1 MEVLYFFSVLFFL
14 ILSGGWRVWG
24 SLLVG
29 VWLLLA
35 SCLKFEWISFYLPW
49 LKETILHPSWVETW
63 LVKPVKDHVS
73 FLDCVS
79 WKSPWDG
86 LIPMLT
92 SGCTSRNQGTTSAFG
107 LIGLTGPKVGPCGAG
122 WSTPC
127 LLCTHPVHVCRVL
140 PCWTQC
146 GWVRNGRKNSGHSPR
161 GGESFGDCLS
171 LVALVGCV
179 TCCPSWAWL
188 LRALGG
194 YVPTCPGW
202 ICS

>member
-1 MEVLYFFSVLFFL
+1 MNFIF
-14 ILSGGWRVWG
+14 IL
-24 SLLVG
+24 
-29 VWLLLA
+29 
-35 SCLKFEWISFYLPW
+35 W
-49 LKETILHPSWVETW
+49 LKETILYPSWVETW

-179 TCCPSWAWL
+179 TSCPSWAWL

-194 YVPTCPGW
+194 YVPTCPG
-202 ICS
+202 